1 MRISVEITIEVMG
14 SARFQPKARMRIA
27 ATMAAADPAASA
39 SMWTVAARRFR
50 LRVPPR
56 ERFQAPTRL
65 TTRPMAATASMMRA
79 LTGGGAE
86 SRPIASMMTATA
98 VIPRTIPLAAAAR
111 ISARR

>member
-1 MRISVEITIEVMG
+1 MTIEVMG
-14 SARFQPKARMRIA
+14 SARFQPNARIRIA
-27 ATMAAADPAASA
+27 AAMAAADPAASA
-39 SMWTVAARRFR
+39 SMWTVAALRFR

-65 TTRPMAATASMMRA
+65 TTSPTTATTSMIRASTRGGAGRRPTASMM
-79 LTGGGAE
+79 T
-86 SRPIASMMTATA
+86 PTA